1 MPEPDPLVGQRVS
14 NYEIIRRL
22 GQGGMGVVY
31 LARHVTLERD
41 VAIKF
46 LAGQLSN
53 NQDYVD
59 RFLREARS
67 AAKLNHPNIISVYDA
82 GSQDDVY
89 YFVMEYVEGQ
99 DFAHLLKQVKRFPEL
114 EAIGHVRKAADAM
127 AYAHQAGIIHRD
139 LKPENLILTK
149 GGEVKVGDLG
159 LAKEVNADDSSLTLS
174 GVVMGTPFY
183 ISPEQVRGARDVD
196 SRTDI
201 YSLGAT
207 LYHLTT
213 GGVPYR
219 GTSPAEIM
227 SKHLTEPFPWP
238 QAVNAE
244 LSEGICRV
252 MYKMMAKEPDERFQ
266 SMQEVSQVLGELAA
280 GQAAQVAAG
289 ISVSASGIATASQMA
304 STQIGALPS
313 AFGATGPA
321 PGAAPSAIGGQSAAA
336 PQPSIYTLPPTEVAT
351 RVGGIIGV
359 SVVIGC
365 LLIGGILW
373 FALGGSG
380 KKHPPPPAPQ
390 KSEEL
395 TEAQKKEKEAMEAM
409 RAAAQKTAV
418 RMNVLDELDEQKA
431 KEAFKKDDKPPVV
444 APKEMPVPPPS
455 PPATSPAVT
464 PPSPATEPTAKAPAH
479 SPDKTP
485 EKLPEKTPELAMAKP
500 PAPLPVPVPAPAAKS
515 VVDSDFE
522 SDTVGSLPQNWKA
535 YTQENLTEEEIARN
549 EKSKPPLWAD
559 AVTKDFPD
567 GTRTSWQVVK
577 TQGAKSG
584 ENVLRLTADTPKG
597 QALKYRCGVFRSF
610 RLEAGKKYKVVFWA
624 RSGNEPVEG
633 TCRFGKPG
641 LKPMKPISLK
651 LNDEWEKTAFSF
663 EPTEAGE
670 CSLAITL
677 NTPGE
682 IWVDDIHVGE
692 AN

>member
-1 MPEPDPLVGQRVS
+1 MPDPDPLVGQRVS
-14 NYEIIRRL
+14 NYEILRRL

-67 AAKLNHPNIISVYDA
+67 AAKLNHPNIICVYDA

-89 YFVMEYVEGQ
+89 YFVMEYVEGR

-114 EAIGHVRKAADAM
+114 EAIGHIRKAADAM
-127 AYAHQAGIIHRD
+127 AYAHQEGIIHRD

-159 LAKEVNADDSSLTLS
+159 LAKEVNSEESSLTMS

-207 LYHLTT
+207 LYHLVT

-252 MYKMMAKEPDERFQ
+252 MYKMMAKDPAERFQ

-289 ISVSASGIATASQMA
+289 ISVSESGIATASQMA

-313 AFGATGPA
+313 AFGATGPSH
-321 PGAAPSAIGGQSAAA
+321 GAAPSAVGGQSAASV
-336 PQPSIYTLPPTEVAT
+336 PQPSIYTIPPTEVAT

-373 FALGGSG
+373 FALGGGG
-380 KKHPPPPAPQ
+380 KKHVATTSQ
-390 KSEEL
+390 SEEQMKEDRNKL
-395 TEAQKKEKEAMEAM
+395 RNETEKAADRFGFLNDIETKKAEKVFET
-409 RAAAQKTAV
+409 K
-418 RMNVLDELDEQKA
+418 DEKPTVESPKA
-431 KEAFKKDDKPPVV
+431 PPL
-444 APKEMPVPPPS
+444 PPPS
-455 PPATSPAVT
+455 APAV
-464 PPSPATEPTAKAPAH
+464 PPVISAPSPV
-479 SPDKTP
+479 P
-485 EKLPEKTPELAMAKP
+485 EKASAPSVEKPVEKPIELAMAKP
-500 PAPLPVPVPAPAAKS
+500 PSPIPVPPSPQFLIE
-515 VVDSDFE
+515 SDFE
-522 SDTVGSLPQNWKA
+522 SDTVGELPKLWRA
-535 YTQENLTEEEIARN
+535 YAQEIVAKG
-549 EKSKPPLWAD
+549 EKSKDPVWAK
-559 AVTKDFPD
+559 AASYELPD
-567 GTRTSWQVVK
+567 GGKVGWDILK
-577 TQGAKSG
+577 TDEAKG
-584 ENVLRLTADTPKG
+584 GKHVLRILASVPEG
-597 QALKYRCGVFRSF
+597 QVLKHRCGITTALHV
-610 RLEAGKKYKVVFWA
+610 EAGKKYLASFYVRAA
-624 RSGNEPVEG
+624 REHVKASVK
-633 TCRFGKPG
+633 FGKAPVIKELG
-641 LKPMKPISLK
+641 LDLI
-651 LNDEWEKTAFSF
+651 DEWKEISIPM
-663 EPTEAGE
+663 EPSTTQDVGL
-670 CSLAITL
+670 SLIL
-677 NTPGE
+677 VSPGE
-682 IWVDDIHVGE
+682 MWVDDIRVVQK
-692 AN
+692 N